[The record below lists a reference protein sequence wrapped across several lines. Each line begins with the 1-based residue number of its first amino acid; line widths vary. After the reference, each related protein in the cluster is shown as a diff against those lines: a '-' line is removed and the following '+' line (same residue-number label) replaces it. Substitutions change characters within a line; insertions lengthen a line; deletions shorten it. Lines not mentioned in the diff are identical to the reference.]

1 MCHACSTHL
10 TIISWPSSR
19 RNRRAPASRSS
30 SRASTT
36 TSAAAIASPS
46 QDHEEKLADI
56 DQNVLRKIVE
66 ASVKEMA
73 RMKKE
78 GVAS

>member
-1 MCHACSTHL
+1 MPGAERFKELLGSLGRHKTGKSCL
-10 TIISWPSSR
+10 YIK
-19 RNRRAPASRSS
+19 
-30 SRASTT
+30 
-36 TSAAAIASPS
+36 
-46 QDHEEKLADI
+46 KLADI
-56 DQNVLRKIVE
+56 DQNVLSKIVE